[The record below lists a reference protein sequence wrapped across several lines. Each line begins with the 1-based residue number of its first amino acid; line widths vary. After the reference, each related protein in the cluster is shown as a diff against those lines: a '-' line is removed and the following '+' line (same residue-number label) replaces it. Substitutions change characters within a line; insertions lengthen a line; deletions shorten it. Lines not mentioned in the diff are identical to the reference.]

1 MKTGFCK
8 KLKRSLFS
16 FAFSFNFGRA
26 FVSRLK
32 LAYFISFFGWTMSF
46 DDVLI
51 GSEARSWLKT
61 VQNWSKTTVWQF
73 LRFWPIFVHSR
84 PVFVWFWT
92 KFSTSFSLEL
102 LDIYLAMQIARS
114 LAPNNQVLAL
124 NHPIS
129 STFPTFRILLRVL
142 KSNLAYFW
150 SKANS
155 NYCLF
160 SNTILAIGLRLGSSF
175 GSIFAEIW
183 LLFAG
188 QSLIFWIFILHQ
200 CVWYYGH
207 CFWLYYCLPNLTYP
221 YLIHFYFL
229 NNDWN
234 WMCEDFI

>member
-1 MKTGFCK
+1 
-8 KLKRSLFS
+8 
-16 FAFSFNFGRA
+16 
-26 FVSRLK
+26 
-32 LAYFISFFGWTMSF
+32 MSF

-61 VQNWSKTTVWQF
+61 VQNWSKSTVWQF
-73 LRFWPIFVHSR
+73 LRFWSFLIDSK
-84 PVFVWFWT
+84 PVFVWFRT
-92 KFSTSFSLEL
+92 KFSSSFWLEL
-102 LDIYLAMQIARS
+102 LDIYMAMQIARS

-160 SNTILAIGLRLGSSF
+160 SNTILDIGLRLGSGF
-175 GSIFAEIW
+175 GSVFAEIW

-188 QSLIFWIFILHQ
+188 QSRIFWIFILHQ
-200 CVWYYGH
+200 CVWYYAH
-207 CFWLYYCLPNLTYP
+207 CFWIYYCLTNLTYP
-221 YLIHFYFL
+221 YLIYF
-229 NNDWN
+229 
-234 WMCEDFI
+234 